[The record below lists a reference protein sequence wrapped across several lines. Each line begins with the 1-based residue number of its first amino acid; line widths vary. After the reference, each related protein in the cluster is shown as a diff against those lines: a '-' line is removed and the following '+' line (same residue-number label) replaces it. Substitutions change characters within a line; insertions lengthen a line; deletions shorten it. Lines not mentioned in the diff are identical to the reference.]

1 MDSSV
6 NAPVKAC
13 NPVRM
18 TVQYTGTDAL
28 YEGEAVCLDTDYGTA
43 TAVDGRRLNYAT
55 RPSTGNSGAFC
66 GVADRNYS
74 AKAGGQIIAVNAPGS
89 QGVKVALGVDTVINV
104 GMLTFQVGGGSG
116 AGRFV
121 KGGYPGR
128 GSIYPRQ
135 TVTAVIEAGMTGA
148 WSLAVDGI
156 TLTVSST
163 TGLAAGDTVILLG
176 GEQESATKAINP
188 GRYSVLSITS
198 GTVLVLASSAVVA
211 TPDAA
216 VTCTGYAFNG
226 NPTCQA
232 DLLTGDES
240 GGVEFVSILN
250 AGNAAQPH
258 MVGGVSYI
266 CGGVTLAADADIVLA
281 DGVNLG
287 DKKGVVCLGTLT
299 TSTTVVDLATAGIT
313 LAGGALAEI
322 NAIDAALDAAYL
334 VWNGLWRT
342 EMVVGGATEA

>member
-1 MDSSV
+1 MNAV

-13 NPVRM
+13 NPVLLALW
-18 TVQYTGTDAL
+18 YTGTDAL
-28 YEGEAVCLDTDYGTA
+28 FEGEAVCMDTDYGTA
-43 TAVDGRRLNYAT
+43 TVVDGRRVNYAT
-55 RPSTGNSGAFC
+55 RPATDNNLAFA
-66 GVADRNYS
+66 GVAAGNYS
-74 AKAGGQIIAVNAPGS
+74 AKSGGQMIQVNAPGS

-135 TVTAVIEAGMTGA
+135 TVTAVIESDLVGA
-148 WSLAVDGI
+148 WSLATDGV
-156 TLTVSST
+156 TLTVT
-163 TGLAAGDTVILLG
+163 ATAGLAAGDTVILLG
-176 GEQESATKAINP
+176 GEVESATKYIVA
-188 GRYSVLSITS
+188 GRYSIASITDATTIVLS
-198 GTVLVLASSAVVA
+198 SSAVSL
-211 TPDAA
+211 TPVAA

-232 DLLTGDES
+232 DLLTGEES
-240 GGVEFVSILN
+240 GGIEFVSPPN
-250 AGNAAQPH
+250 AGVVGLTH
-258 MVGGVSYI
+258 MTGGVSYL
-266 CGGVTLAADADIVLA
+266 CGGVTLAADADITLA
-281 DGVNLG
+281 DGTILG
-287 DKKGVVCLGTLT
+287 EKKGFVCLGTMT
-299 TSTTVVDLATAGIT
+299 TSDVVVDLATAGIT

-322 NAIDAALDAAYL
+322 NAIDAALDAGYL